1 MEKKE
6 ESRAKGLFELKF
18 SNMVLAVSIV
28 FCTGLSIGSSLLLG
42 GFIDFLSGRTA
53 FDRDSLMYLAMI
65 LAALLLAVAASIL
78 FAQYLPLRL
87 QLKKSMEY
95 SRGVMDGLLK
105 ISDRNYQSREK
116 GYYINLVTSSAFTC
130 GDIYGHLNVDLV
142 GNVLCVILMIG
153 IAFYINPLFGLA
165 YLLYIPIFALL
176 TQSPNKKIAAFQKAG
191 LPTQDAF
198 LSGTKKIVEDKRAIN
213 IARAEAYYSNL
224 YQQRSEKYLSFITKF
239 RWYSILSKN
248 LPTLLSSLLTVATLG
263 IAAKLYF
270 DATVTIGTVFVI
282 FQLSQLLQGP
292 LNRCFEILI
301 HRSINEVH
309 MERIQDFREQQYEK
323 SGFEEAY
330 REMGDLAFAMEGK
343 VFSSADRERLL
354 FSADG
359 IAVRKNQLIVVKG
372 GNGTGKSTL
381 SNLLTGFTDIE
392 IFDGTLQLDHILA
405 GASYLSRPI
414 LFADGDIKENMFG
427 REIDPEVFEM
437 LGISFEDKIINE
449 SGSNL
454 SFGEQQKLGLLR
466 VLSSDARVI
475 ILDEPFTNLDRE
487 SISRVAAFIE
497 KIKKGK
503 TIIAIMHS
511 AEMDV
516 FADLI
521 FEIREGK
528 LVSIK
533 K

>member
-1 MEKKE
+1 
-6 ESRAKGLFELKF
+6 
-18 SNMVLAVSIV
+18 
-28 FCTGLSIGSSLLLG
+28 
-42 GFIDFLSGRTA
+42 
-53 FDRDSLMYLAMI
+53 
-65 LAALLLAVAASIL
+65 
-78 FAQYLPLRL
+78 
-87 QLKKSMEY
+87 
-95 SRGVMDGLLK
+95 
-105 ISDRNYQSREK
+105 
-116 GYYINLVTSSAFTC
+116 
-130 GDIYGHLNVDLV
+130 
-142 GNVLCVILMIG
+142 
-153 IAFYINPLFGLA
+153 
-165 YLLYIPIFALL
+165 
-176 TQSPNKKIAAFQKAG
+176 
-191 LPTQDAF
+191 
-198 LSGTKKIVEDKRAIN
+198 
-213 IARAEAYYSNL
+213 
-224 YQQRSEKYLSFITKF
+224 
-239 RWYSILSKN
+239 
-248 LPTLLSSLLTVATLG
+248 
-263 IAAKLYF
+263 
-270 DATVTIGTVFVI
+270 
-282 FQLSQLLQGP
+282 
-292 LNRCFEILI
+292 
-301 HRSINEVH
+301 

-323 SGFEEAY
+323 FGFEEAY

-354 FSADG
+354 FSAEG

-392 IFDGTLQLDHILA
+392 IFDGSLQLDPILA

-437 LGISFEDKIINE
+437 LGISFADKIINE

-466 VLSSDARVI
+466 VLSSEAEVI

-487 SISRVAAFIE
+487 SIRRVAAFIE
-497 KIKKGK
+497 KIKRGK
-503 TIIAIMHS
+503 TILAIMHS
-511 AEMDV
+511 AEMDA